1 MEETHSKLNDEELK
15 RKKRKI
21 EDDLDK
27 INKNDWIPSV
37 QWKKWANSILI
48 QHPADEVAELNK
60 ATTASRPELSGHSKV
75 QSPTLNTVCNLI
87 YTEYF
92 CTVNCS
98 KHCTVYISF
107 INFKLIILVS
117 GSQPKLREFE
127 I

>member
-75 QSPTLNTVCNLI
+75 QSPTLNTVCSLI
-87 YTEYF
+87 YTA
-92 CTVNCS
+92 
-98 KHCTVYISF
+98 
-107 INFKLIILVS
+107 
-117 GSQPKLREFE
+117 
-127 I
+127 